1 MTNDWIIDVIA
12 DLRIYAAH
20 HGLSALAQQLD
31 EATAVAAVEL
41 ASKDNGLVDASK
53 WTNEESGRLSG
64 KVTSREVA

>member
-12 DLRIYAAH
+12 DLRIYASH

-41 ASKDNGLVDASK
+41 ASKDNGLVNAGK
-53 WTNEESGRLSG
+53 CTNEEPRRVSGTG
-64 KVTSREVA
+64 TSREVA